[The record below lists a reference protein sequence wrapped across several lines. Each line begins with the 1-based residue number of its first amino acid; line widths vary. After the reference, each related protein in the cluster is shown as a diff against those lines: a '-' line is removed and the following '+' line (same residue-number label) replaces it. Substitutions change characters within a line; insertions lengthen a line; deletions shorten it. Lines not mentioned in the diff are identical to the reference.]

1 MHNKSKTDVRY
12 MVTLAMLTAILLVMT
27 MTPLGTIPI
36 GPLSVSFAMIPVA
49 ISAIVIGPVGGMI
62 MGGIFGI
69 ISYLSCFGV
78 GVPSAMGAILVD
90 IDPFLAFV
98 QRFVPRVLAGLCSG
112 LIYTGCKKFM
122 PSGIASFI
130 AGFFA
135 AFLNTVLFMLAL
147 VLLFGHTDY
156 LQDMI
161 GGKNVLV
168 FICSFVGIQAVVE
181 MIADTIIVGV
191 IAPIILKVRGK

>member
-1 MHNKSKTDVRY
+1 MHNKSKADVRY
-12 MVTLAMLTAILLVMT
+12 MVTLAMLTAILLVMS

-36 GPLSVSFAMIPVA
+36 GPLSVSFTMIPVA
-49 ISAIVIGPVGGMI
+49 IAAIVLDPMSGMI

-69 ISYLSCFGV
+69 VSYLSCFGV
-78 GVPSAMGAILVD
+78 GVPSAMGAVLVD
-90 IDPFLAFV
+90 IDPFLAFL
-98 QRFVPRVLAGLCSG
+98 QRFVPRILAGLGCG
-112 LIYTGCKKFM
+112 LIYSGCKKFM
-122 PSGIASFI
+122 SSGIASFL

-147 VLLFGHTDY
+147 VLLFGHTNY
-156 LQDMI
+156 LQDMM

-168 FICSFVGIQAVVE
+168 FICTFVGIQAVVE
-181 MIADTIIVGV
+181 MIADTIIVGA

>member
-1 MHNKSKTDVRY
+1 MHNKSKSDVRY
-12 MVTLAMLTAILLVMT
+12 MVTLAMLTAILLVMSL
-27 MTPLGTIPI
+27 TPLGTIPI
-36 GPLSVSFAMIPVA
+36 GPLSVSFTMIPVA
-49 ISAIVIGPVGGMI
+49 IAAIVVGPVAGML
-62 MGGIFGI
+62 MGCVFGM
-69 ISYLSCFGV
+69 ISYLYCFGI
-78 GVPSAMGAILVD
+78 GVPSAMGAVLVD

-98 QRFVPRVLAGLCSG
+98 QRLVPRLLAGLGCG

-168 FICSFVGIQAVVE
+168 FICTFVGIQAVVE
-181 MIADTIIVGV
+181 MIADTIIVGA

>member
-1 MHNKSKTDVRY
+1 MHNKSKADVRY
-12 MVTLAMLTAILLVMT
+12 MVTLAMLTAILLVMSL
-27 MTPLGTIPI
+27 TPLGTIPI
-36 GPLSVSFAMIPVA
+36 GPLSVSFTMIPIA
-49 ISAIVIGPVGGMI
+49 IAAIVIGPVGGMI

-69 ISYLSCFGV
+69 ISYLYCFGV

-98 QRFVPRVLAGLCSG
+98 QRFVPRLLAGLGCG
-112 LIYTGCKKFM
+112 LIYSGCKKIM
-122 PSGIASFI
+122 SSRIASFI

-147 VLLFGHTDY
+147 VLLFGRTAY
-156 LQDMI
+156 LQDMM

-168 FICSFVGIQAVVE
+168 FICTFVGIQAVVE
-181 MIADTIIVGV
+181 MIADTMIVGA
-191 IAPIILKVRGK
+191 IAPIILKVRGR